1 MIIRVISS
9 EDTYP
14 LRHKILRPHRPYLE
28 IVYDTDHELDTFH
41 IGAYINGGLVGIVSF
56 NKDNLEDFPGAHY
69 RLRAMAV
76 LPEYRKNRIGRKIVE
91 YGISLLKEK
100 SVNLVWCKG
109 RVNVQGYYEQIGFMS
124 YGETFDYP
132 DLGAHIILYKE
143 LRKSEC

>member
-1 MIIRVISS
+1 MIIKFVSS
-9 EDTYP
+9 EDIYP
-14 LRHKILRPHRPYLE
+14 LRHKILRPHRHYEE
-28 IVYDTDHELDTFH
+28 IIYDTDDELNTFH
-41 IGAYINGGLVGIVSF
+41 VGAYLNGKLVGIVSF
-56 NKDNLEDFPGAHY
+56 NQDNIEDFPGIHY

-76 LPEYRKNRIGRKIVE
+76 LPEYRKNNIGRKIVE